1 MQTLDEMYA
10 AVGFGTIT
18 TTQVTAKLS
27 DIYNKHYK
35 KDEKDVEEIVQSR
48 KRYNNQGIEVK
59 GVDGV
64 NVRIAKCCTPVP
76 GDDIVGYITIGRG
89 ISVHR
94 KDCKN
99 MQDNVDPSR
108 LVEVKWQS
116 SYETSYSASIEIRAF
131 DKPNVISDIANRVND
146 SKLSIS
152 YLNAKVVKNG
162 DAVIDITVEIT
173 DSEELERLME
183 KLKRINNVLEVY
195 RVKAW

>member
-1 MQTLDEMYA
+1 MES
-10 AVGFGTIT
+10 
-18 TTQVTAKLS
+18 K
-27 DIYNKHYK
+27 
-35 KDEKDVEEIVQSR
+35 R
-48 KRYNNQGIEVK
+48 RYNNQGIEVK

-76 GDDIVGYITIGRG
+76 GDEIVGYITIGRG

-99 MQDNVDPSR
+99 LQNNADPER
-108 LVEVKWQS
+108 LVEVKWENS
-116 SYETSYSASIEIRAF
+116 NSTSYSASIEIRAF
-131 DKPNVISDIANRVND
+131 DKPNVIADIASRVNE
-146 SKLSIS
+146 SKLSMS

-173 DSEELERLME
+173 DSEELERVME

-195 RVKAW
+195 RIKA

>member
-1 MQTLDEMYA
+1 MQ
-10 AVGFGTIT
+10 
-18 TTQVTAKLS
+18 

-35 KDEKDVEEIVQSR
+35 KDEKAIEEIVESKR
-48 KRYNNQGIEVK
+48 RYNNQGIEVK

-76 GDDIVGYITIGRG
+76 GDEIIGYITIGRG

-99 MQDNVDPSR
+99 LQNNVDPER
-108 LVEVKWQS
+108 LVEVKWENS
-116 SYETSYSASIEIRAF
+116 NSTSYSASIEIRAF
-131 DKPNVISDIANRVND
+131 DKPNVIADIASRVNE
-146 SKLSIS
+146 SKLSMS

-195 RVKAW
+195 RIKAW